1 MAVKESWKAWRI
13 IKEAMANFEN
23 LWDLQMYLLG
33 LRPEKDELEVPVLA
47 QIYGNPK
54 SRKL

>member
-1 MAVKESWKAWRI
+1 MAVKESRKAWRI

-23 LWDLQMYLLG
+23 LWDLQMYLIG
-33 LRPEKDELEVPVLA
+33 LRPEKEELEVPILA

-54 SRKL
+54 RREL